1 MIDNKPFAMF
11 SHAAAHVD
19 SNTLKMFGCR
29 IRRIAVIA
37 TLFAALSTC
46 ATSDA
51 LSKVP
56 SADSLCGDVK
66 AEHFKTDAAKLVFGV
81 DVENVMARLKSAASR
96 GDQKADEARALVD
109 AVEKVRETLK
119 DEIRNNMKSQRPGL
133 ALIQLEK
140 LVKTWPSER
149 AHFSKVLQTLSASR
163 AVKAV
168 VRLRRALE
176 GAATTMPGNAS
187 NAKKQDA
194 AKRAAIS
201 AAERFAESKFP
212 GVAKEIAELL
222 ASSEVH
228 GSLVEEGTSHESG
241 AKANKS
247 AQTAIT
253 IIGDADFTER
263 TRNALSLIEKDAPE
277 FYKMVTTYVGII
289 QSAEKS
295 GMRAYANPPT
305 FEVGLRTSRSPVSWY
320 ASSIV
325 HDAYHSKLYNDYR
338 KKNNGPVPSEIWT
351 GRKAEDACLSVQ
363 EDFLK
368 TIHAP
373 EHQIRHVQNGK
384 HVDYFSNYKNRDW

>member
-56 SADSLCGDVK
+56 SADSLCCDVK

-168 VRLRRALE
+168 VRLRQALE
-176 GAATTMPGNAS
+176 AAETTLPENAS
-187 NAKKQDA
+187 KAKKQDA
-194 AKRAAIS
+194 AKRAAIA

-212 GVAKEIAELL
+212 GVAAEIAELL
-222 ASSEVH
+222 ASSEAHVHRIDEGPGH
-228 GSLVEEGTSHESG
+228 GSLSN
-241 AKANKS
+241 ANKG
-247 AQTAIT
+247 ARTAIT
-253 IIGDADFTER
+253 IMGDEEFTER
-263 TRNALSLIEKDAPE
+263 TRNALSLIEKDAPA
-277 FYKMVTTYVGII
+277 FYKLVTTYIGII

-305 FEVGLRTSRSPVSWY
+305 FEVGLRTSRASVSWY